1 MANTNDKYIEILSKH
16 GIRPTSV
23 RILVLKAISNYHDTF
38 SLSDLEA
45 DLESVDKSSIFRAL
59 ILFAEHHVVHV
70 MEDGSGSTKYCYCH
84 NDHDCAVEE
93 LHCHFYCEKC
103 HKTYCLEDI
112 LIPIVNYP
120 KDFELHEVEYLL
132 KGLCPQCKSH

>member
-1 MANTNDKYIEILSKH
+1 MADTNDKYIEILSKH

-45 DLESVDKSSIFRAL
+45 DLESVYKSSIFRAL

-112 LIPIVNYP
+112 HIPIVNYP

-132 KGLCPQCKSH
+132 KGLCPHCKSH

>member
-70 MEDGSGSTKYCYCH
+70 MEDGSGSTKTTMIVPWRSCTAISIAK
-84 NDHDCAVEE
+84 NVIR
-93 LHCHFYCEKC
+93 LIVW
-103 HKTYCLEDI
+103 KTFI
-112 LIPIVNYP
+112 
-120 KDFELHEVEYLL
+120 YL
-132 KGLCPQCKSH
+132 